1 MTVEELLV
9 EEKIPFKM
17 SPADFVVS
25 CLNPEHD
32 DSNPSMR
39 IDKITGVF
47 NCFSCGYKGNI
58 FKLFDRPSNY
68 LDIKREKVKQT
79 IDKKRS
85 ESVGLLMPRDIVPY
99 VGNERNIKP
108 ETYKKFEAFL
118 SANSPF
124 TNRIVFP
131 IKDITGK
138 IVGFNGRILGKNITG
153 QPKYIFHPPGVK
165 LPLYPLTSLFT
176 PNKGRVLLVEGIYDV
191 INLHDKGLT
200 NAVCCF
206 GTHNIT
212 TEKLQLLKMKGVE
225 QVDIFFDPDEAG
237 KKASEIVIDMCQ
249 KVELK
254 YYEVTIPPDLGDA
267 GALGETS
274 VLKLKENLYGYN

>member
-9 EEKIPFKM
+9 EEKIKFKQ
-17 SPADFVVS
+17 SPADFVVH

-32 DSNPSMR
+32 DTNPSMR

-47 NCFSCGYKGNI
+47 NCFSCGFKGNI
-58 FKLFDRPSNY
+58 FKHFDKPSNY

-79 IDKKRS
+79 IDRKRS

-131 IKDITGK
+131 VRDITGK
-138 IVGFNGRILGKNITG
+138 IVAFNGRILGKNITG
-153 QPKYIFHPPGVK
+153 QPKYIFHPPRVK
-165 LPLYPLTSLFT
+165 LPIFPANVLPI
-176 PNKGRVLLVEGIYDV
+176 KGRVLLVEGIYDV

-200 NAVCCF
+200 NALCCF
-206 GTHNIT
+206 GISNIT
-212 TEKLQLLKMKGVE
+212 TDKLQLLKMRGVE
-225 QVDIFFDPDEAG
+225 QIDILFDPDDAG
-237 KKASEIVIDMCQ
+237 QGAVEKVIELCD
-249 KVELK
+249 KTELK
-254 YYEVTIPPDLGDA
+254 YYNVRIPPDLGDA
-267 GALGETS
+267 GDLSETS
-274 VLKLKENLYGYN
+274 VQKLRESLYKEK

>member
-9 EEKIPFKM
+9 EEKIAFKQ
-17 SPADFVVS
+17 SPADFVVH

-47 NCFSCGYKGNI
+47 NCFSCGFKGNI
-58 FKLFDRPSNY
+58 FKHFDKPSNY

-79 IDKKRS
+79 IDRKRS

-131 IKDITGK
+131 VRDITGK
-138 IVGFNGRILGKNITG
+138 IVAFNGRILGKNMTG
-153 QPKYIFHPPGVK
+153 QPKYIFHPPRVK
-165 LPLYPLTSLFT
+165 LPIFPANVLPI
-176 PNKGRVLLVEGIYDV
+176 KGRVLLVEGIYDV

-200 NAVCCF
+200 NALCCF
-206 GTHNIT
+206 GISNIT
-212 TEKLQLLKMKGVE
+212 TDKLQLLKMRGVE
-225 QVDIFFDPDEAG
+225 QIDIFFDPDDAG
-237 KKASEIVIDMCQ
+237 QGAVEKVIELCD
-249 KVELK
+249 KTELK
-254 YYEVTIPPDLGDA
+254 YYNVRIPPDLGDA
-267 GALGETS
+267 GDLSETS
-274 VLKLKENLYGYN
+274 VQKLRESLYKEK